1 MRLLPSR
8 LRNVMIVI
16 AFVALI
22 LTVIMQQVFL
32 QRAKVREELYRATAE
47 VERADA
53 ERRFHRMQDE
63 LDRAKQILKEI
74 APN

>member
-8 LRNVMIVI
+8 LRNVMIMI

-32 QRAKVREELYRATAE
+32 QRAQVRQELYRAIAE
-47 VERADA
+47 AERADT
-53 ERRFHRMQDE
+53 EWRYHRVQDE
-63 LDRAKQILKEI
+63 LDRAKELLKEI
-74 APN
+74 APK

>member
-8 LRNVMIVI
+8 LRNVMIMI

-32 QRAKVREELYRATAE
+32 QRAQVREELYRAMAE
-47 VERADA
+47 KERADA
-53 ERRFHRMQDE
+53 ELRFRRRKMRWSEPMNF
-63 LDRAKQILKEI
+63 
-74 APN
+74 